1 MRSIGHP
8 LFNDAR
14 YGGDRI
20 LRGVPS
26 STYQAFVNNCF
37 DVCPRQA
44 LHARTRVCA
53 SAHRRTD
60 VLRGS
65 AAAGHGCPGGT
76 LAGTGSLAQA
86 MNNGTTPTGCTLGLI
101 GRPLGHSYSKVFFDT
116 LFERENR
123 SESYGLFELPE
134 LTPATLYTLLLMNP
148 CLRGFNVTAPY
159 KEAIVPMLDS
169 MDSVA
174 QAVGAV
180 NTVSVRRAG
189 DGRVLALD
197 GYNTDVAGF
206 TGAIAPVLGEAR
218 PGALILGTG
227 GASKAAAVA
236 FDRLGIDFLKVSR
249 TPSGNNIGYSDIDAA
264 LLERYPLVVNATPA
278 GTWPD
283 VDTAPPFPV
292 HLLGPANI
300 CFDMVYNPRRCFG
313 CGRARNEERGYAP
326 DWTCCICRLLPLLK
340 YGMAIF

>member
-1 MRSIGHP
+1 
-8 LFNDAR
+8 
-14 YGGDRI
+14 
-20 LRGVPS
+20 
-26 STYQAFVNNCF
+26 
-37 DVCPRQA
+37 
-44 LHARTRVCA
+44 
-53 SAHRRTD
+53 
-60 VLRGS
+60 
-65 AAAGHGCPGGT
+65 
-76 LAGTGSLAQA
+76 

-180 NTVSVRRAG
+180 NTVSVRRAD

-236 FDRLGIDFLKVSR
+236 FD
-249 TPSGNNIGYSDIDAA
+249 IDAA

-300 CFDMVYNPRRCFG
+300 CFDMVYNPSPSLWLRQS
-313 CGRARNEERGYAP
+313 EERGARIRSGLDMLYLQALAALEIW
-326 DWTCCICRLLPLLK
+326 DGNLLNSL
-340 YGMAIF
+340 

>member
-1 MRSIGHP
+1 
-8 LFNDAR
+8 
-14 YGGDRI
+14 
-20 LRGVPS
+20 
-26 STYQAFVNNCF
+26 
-37 DVCPRQA
+37 
-44 LHARTRVCA
+44 
-53 SAHRRTD
+53 
-60 VLRGS
+60 
-65 AAAGHGCPGGT
+65 
-76 LAGTGSLAQA
+76 

-180 NTVSVRRAG
+180 NTVSVRRAD

-227 GASKAAAVA
+227 GASNRFPEGVAYAVRQQYKL
-236 FDRLGIDFLKVSR
+236 FRYRCRLVGALS
-249 TPSGNNIGYSDIDAA
+249 SGCQC
-264 LLERYPLVVNATPA
+264 
-278 GTWPD
+278 
-283 VDTAPPFPV
+283 
-292 HLLGPANI
+292 H
-300 CFDMVYNPRRCFG
+300 PRRHLALCRYRTAIP
-313 CGRARNEERGYAP
+313 CASARAGQY
-326 DWTCCICRLLPLLK
+326 LLR
-340 YGMAIF
+340 YGI

>member
-1 MRSIGHP
+1 
-8 LFNDAR
+8 
-14 YGGDRI
+14 
-20 LRGVPS
+20 
-26 STYQAFVNNCF
+26 
-37 DVCPRQA
+37 
-44 LHARTRVCA
+44 
-53 SAHRRTD
+53 
-60 VLRGS
+60 
-65 AAAGHGCPGGT
+65 
-76 LAGTGSLAQA
+76 

-101 GRPLGHSYSKVFFDT
+101 GRPLCHSYSKVFFDT

-180 NTVSVRRAG
+180 NTVSVRRAD

-249 TPSGNNIGYSDIDAA
+249 TPSGNNISYSDIDAA

-300 CFDMVYNPRRCFG
+300 CFDMVYNPSPSLWLRQS
-313 CGRARNEERGYAP
+313 EERGARIRSGLDMLYLQALAALEIW
-326 DWTCCICRLLPLLK
+326 DGNLLNSL
-340 YGMAIF
+340 

>member
-1 MRSIGHP
+1 
-8 LFNDAR
+8 
-14 YGGDRI
+14 
-20 LRGVPS
+20 
-26 STYQAFVNNCF
+26 
-37 DVCPRQA
+37 
-44 LHARTRVCA
+44 
-53 SAHRRTD
+53 
-60 VLRGS
+60 
-65 AAAGHGCPGGT
+65 
-76 LAGTGSLAQA
+76 

-180 NTVSVRRAG
+180 NTVSVRRAD

-236 FDRLGIDFLKVSR
+236 FDRLGIAFL
-249 TPSGNNIGYSDIDAA
+249 
-264 LLERYPLVVNATPA
+264 
-278 GTWPD
+278 
-283 VDTAPPFPV
+283 PPPQA
-292 HLLGPANI
+292 LGPMSIPHRHSLCI
-300 CFDMVYNPRRCFG
+300 CSGRPISASIWYIIPRRRFG